1 MTMAKETKRKSRTA
15 MTPYRGGGPME
26 RRGRKGGKG
35 KRSGG
40 GGKQSTETR
49 LKNAA
54 LGGAIVGFLTKPG
67 GVLAPGSSTL
77 ANIPG
82 HDKLGGE
89 GVLAI
94 AAQLIGKGK
103 PGMLTSVGTIA
114 AGMAVANFVK
124 TGLGA

>member
-1 MTMAKETKRKSRTA
+1 MAKETKRKSRKSSRA
-15 MTPYRGGGPME
+15 LAPYRGGGPME
-26 RRGRKGGKG
+26 VRRRSSKKGSSRPKG
-35 KRSGG
+35 
-40 GGKQSTETR
+40 QNAETR

-54 LGGAIVGFLTKPG
+54 IGGAVVGFLTKPG

-82 HDKLGGE
+82 HETLGGE

-103 PGMLTSVGTIA
+103 AGMLTNVGTAAATIA
-114 AGMAVANFVK
+114 VCNMVKAKMA
-124 TGLGA
+124 